1 MTPAEKPIL
10 HIDIETYSSVDLR
23 KSGLYKYVQ
32 SPDFEILLF
41 AYAYNQDPVQI
52 VDLAAGEKLPEA
64 LIKDLSSPGVLK
76 MAHNAAFEVNAL
88 SRFYDIWPDQWQCT
102 MIHALYCG
110 YPGSLA
116 AVGKALGFEE
126 SKQKMSA
133 GKALI
138 RYFCMPC
145 KPTKTNGGRTRNFYH
160 HETKKWEL
168 FKVYCMQDVEV
179 EREIE
184 NSLKMYPVP
193 AQEWDAWH
201 LDQMV
206 NREGTKVDMDLVQG
220 AIQLSK
226 EAAEKLGGEIKNA
239 SGIENPNSVA
249 QIRAWVEGRLGR
261 EISGLGKDTLDDL
274 LQCADVKADPAV
286 YLVLK
291 KRREMAKS
299 SVKKY
304 DAMQSALCE
313 DGRIRG
319 LLQFYGANRTG
330 RWAGRL
336 VQVQNLPR
344 NYIPELSM
352 ARDLVKRQNSDAI
365 ETIYGS
371 VPDFVSQLI
380 RTAFVPREGHEFV
393 VADFSAIEARVISW
407 LAAEEWRLEVFRTHG
422 KIYEAS
428 ASSMFGV
435 PIEKISKGH
444 PEYALRAKGKV
455 AELALGYQGSKVAL
469 VKMGALNM
477 GLTEEE
483 LPDIVSRWR
492 ASNKRI
498 VDFWYLCQ
506 NCAAET
512 VEYGVINQIQHG
524 ITFSRDENF
533 LRIQLPSGRTLFYP
547 QPGVRENSWGSKVIT
562 YMGVGATKKWE
573 QLETYGGKLVE
584 NIVQAVARDLLAN
597 AIRNMMLGDYIVNFH
612 IHDEIVAEVPKGSG
626 LTLDRAIEL
635 MCKAPAWAEGL
646 PLNADGFT
654 GDFYKKE

>member
-1 MTPAEKPIL
+1 MMPPEKPIL

-23 KSGLYKYVQ
+23 KSGLYRYVQ

-52 VDLAAGEKLPEA
+52 VDLAAGEKLPDT
-64 LIKDLSSPGVLK
+64 LVKDLASPGVLK

-88 SRFYDIWPDQWQCT
+88 SRFYNIWPDQWQCT

-145 KPTKTNGGRTRNFYH
+145 KPTKTNGGRTRNFYY
-160 HETKKWEL
+160 HEQKKWEL
-168 FKVYCMQDVEV
+168 FKTYCKQDVEV

-226 EAAEKLGGEIKNA
+226 EAAKTLGRDIRNA
-239 SGIENPNSVA
+239 SGIGNPNSVT
-249 QIRAWVEGRLGR
+249 QLKTWIEGRLGR

-365 ETIYGS
+365 ATIYGS
-371 VPDFVSQLI
+371 VPDIVSQLI

-435 PIEKISKGH
+435 PIEKISKGN

-455 AELALGYQGSKVAL
+455 AELALGYQGSKGAL
-469 VKMGALNM
+469 VQMGALNM

-547 QPGVRENSWGSKVIT
+547 EPGVRENSWGSKVIT
-562 YMGVGATKKWE
+562 YMGVGATKKSE

-597 AIRNMMLGDYIVNFH
+597 AIRNMMFGDYIVNFH

-646 PLNADGFT
+646 PLNADGFI

>member
-1 MTPAEKPIL
+1 MMPMGRPVL
-10 HIDIETYSSVDLR
+10 HIDIETYSSVDLP

-41 AYAYNQDPVQI
+41 AYAYNDDPVQI
-52 VDLAAGEKLPEA
+52 VDLAAGEKIPDPI
-64 LIKDLSSPGVLK
+64 IKDLAAPGLLK
-76 MAHNAAFEVNAL
+76 MAHNAAFEINAL
-88 SRFYDIWPDQWQCT
+88 SQFYEIWPDQWQCT

-160 HETKKWEL
+160 HEPKKWEI
-168 FKVYCMQDVEV
+168 FKDYCKQDVV
-179 EREIE
+179 TEREIE
-184 NSLKMYPVP
+184 NNLEAYPVP

-226 EAAEKLGGEIKNA
+226 EAVRKFTGEIREL
-239 SGIENPNSVA
+239 SGVENPNSVA
-249 QIRAWVEGRLGR
+249 QLKVWIEGRLGR
-261 EISGLGKDTLDDL
+261 EISGLGKDVVEDL
-274 LQCADVKADPAV
+274 LKCGDVKADPVVYAV
-286 YLVLK
+286 LG

-304 DAMQSALCE
+304 DAMQNAICD

-352 ARDLVKRQNSDAI
+352 GRGLVKAENPSAI

-371 VPDFVSQLI
+371 VPDIVSQLI

-435 PIEKISKGH
+435 PIEKITKGN

-455 AELALGYQGSKVAL
+455 AELALGYQGSKGAL
-469 VKMGALNM
+469 VQMGALNM
-477 GLTEEE
+477 GLSEEE
-483 LPDIVSRWR
+483 LPDIVKRWR
-492 ASNKRI
+492 AANKRI

-512 VEYGVINQIQHG
+512 VEYGVVNQIQHG
-524 ITFSRDENF
+524 ITFSRDENY
-533 LRIQLPSGRTLFYP
+533 LMIQLPSGRTLFYP
-547 QPGVRENSWGSKVIT
+547 QPGVQENSWGSKVIT

-584 NIVQAVARDLLAN
+584 NIVQAVARDLLSN
-597 AIRNMMLGDYIVNFH
+597 AIRNMMFGDYIVNFH
-612 IHDEIVAEVPKGSG
+612 IHDEIVAEVPKGSN

>member
-41 AYAYNQDPVQI
+41 AYAYGQDPVQI
-52 VDLAAGEKLPEA
+52 VDLAAGEKLPEV
-64 LIKDLSSPGVLK
+64 LIKDLTSPGVLK

-145 KPTKTNGGRTRNFYH
+145 KPTKTNGGRTRNFYY
-160 HETKKWEL
+160 HEPKKWEL
-168 FKVYCMQDVEV
+168 FKTYCRQDVEV

-184 NSLKMYPVP
+184 NSLKAYPVP

-226 EAAEKLGGEIKNA
+226 EATKKLGRDIRNA
-239 SGIENPNSVA
+239 SGIGNPNSVT
-249 QIRAWVEGRLGR
+249 QLKTWIEGRLGR

-286 YLVLK
+286 YFVLK

-371 VPDFVSQLI
+371 VPDIVSQLI

-435 PIEKISKGH
+435 PIEKISKGN

-455 AELALGYQGSKVAL
+455 AELALGYQGSKGAL
-469 VKMGALNM
+469 VQMGALNM

-612 IHDEIVAEVPKGSG
+612 IHDEIVAEVPKGSD